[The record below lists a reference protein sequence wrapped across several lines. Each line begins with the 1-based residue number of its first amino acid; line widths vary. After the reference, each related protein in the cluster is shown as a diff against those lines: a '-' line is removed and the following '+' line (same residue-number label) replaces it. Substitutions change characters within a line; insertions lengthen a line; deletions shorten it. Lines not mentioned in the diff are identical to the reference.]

1 MTKIERLSNLTGMS
15 IDTIEREID
24 SGMIDIL
31 IILNEKNY
39 KTSACCEGHLRED
52 NTWDGYIGCAHP
64 YDFVV
69 YPMNFT
75 SVKNRIYY
83 YWNGKG
89 EESRQEF
96 LHNLYDWA
104 LNLPVREMVEI
115 KNWTMYIKNKRRPNS
130 REKILKSSNNYEDI
144 RVLFNRADMYK
155 YNIRIDERVVQR
167 Y

>member
-1 MTKIERLSNLTGMS
+1 MSKAERLSRLTGLS
-15 IDTIEREID
+15 IELIENEIDT
-24 SGMIDIL
+24 GMIDIL

-39 KTSACCEGHLRED
+39 KTTACCEGHLRD
-52 NTWDGYIGCAHP
+52 DGKWNGYIGFAYP

-69 YPMNFT
+69 YPIDFS

-83 YWNGKG
+83 YWEGKG
-89 EESRQEF
+89 EETRQEF
-96 LHNLYDWA
+96 LRKLYDWA
-104 LNLPVREMVEI
+104 LNLPVRELVEV
-115 KNWTMYIKNKRRPNS
+115 KNWTMYIKNKCRPNS

-144 RVLFNRADMYK
+144 KVLFNRADMYK